1 MTFQEDLSPLANGE
15 DAANNLTQ
23 TLATEPR
30 IHPNDRGINHDLAVQ
45 TVLQTFD
52 QITSARKNRKWICFR
67 EWLQREEQVKK
78 WKSSKKRAARSY
90 LQGVFQ
96 SWGVTEEFLLCDID
110 FLIRDIERQKKV
122 QPKMKKLW
130 NKMLSFLKKSRDM
143 GAEYVILDG
152 QNRINHALV
161 PFRYDGLRIPLRYNG
176 YEVDDVAY
184 ADLDDFTKEQINQR
198 QFRVS
203 IIMNGDVTRV
213 VDKLININD
222 GEPWGDHERRDV
234 LWTSVSF
241 DIKSIASYPNTVKL
255 HTNTLKH
262 IWTGSYA
269 LHKKGVTL
277 FIAEMLHYIRNEG
290 SLGTSSSLTKMYKAV
305 DENIEDQLELLND
318 LFKLVANNF
327 PKAHASKKGFTKE
340 LYRNIYL
347 YLLMLVSPPVSSDI
361 KNDLSHKFKL
371 SQIKNP
377 QLLLDRIIL
386 AHKKMYADRSQIIP
400 FKRGTNTQLS
410 KEQVEEMTN
419 RGDDGLIVW
428 SNTNARPGT
437 YIHHHNGSSKNDLS
451 SRINLFFPK
460 LQEIVDDC
468 LEDGTLTT
476 RKARSISTNT
486 QISAEVKYF
495 MEQQLPDQEELK
507 TVIDKELDHEI
518 SVKMGGDCN
527 LGNLNYIDK
536 EDNRRKGAN

>member
-1 MTFQEDLSPLANGE
+1 M
-15 DAANNLTQ
+15 
-23 TLATEPR
+23 
-30 IHPNDRGINHDLAVQ
+30 
-45 TVLQTFD
+45 
-52 QITSARKNRKWICFR
+52 
-67 EWLQREEQVKK
+67 
-78 WKSSKKRAARSY
+78 
-90 LQGVFQ
+90 
-96 SWGVTEEFLLCDID
+96 GVTEEFLLCDID
-110 FLIRDIERQKKV
+110 FLIRDIDKQKKI

-130 NKMLSFLKKSRDM
+130 NKMLSFLKKSINI

-161 PFRYDGLRIPLRYNG
+161 PFRYEGLRIPLRYNG

-184 ADLDDFTKEQINQR
+184 ADLDDFTKQQINER

-203 IIMNGDVTRV
+203 IIMYGDVTKV

-262 IWTGSYA
+262 IWTGNYA

-277 FIAEMLHYIRNEG
+277 FIAEMLHYMRNDG
-290 SLGTSSSLTKMYKAV
+290 SLGSAGSLTKMYRAV
-305 DENIEDQLELLND
+305 DENIEDQLELLNN

-340 LYRNIYL
+340 LYRNTYL
-347 YLLMLVSPPVSSDI
+347 YLLMLVGSPVSSEI

-386 AHKKMYADRSQIIP
+386 AHKKMYADRSQILP

-410 KEQVEEMTN
+410 EEQVEEMTN
-419 RGDDGLIVW
+419 RGDEGLIVW
-428 SNTNARPGT
+428 SNTNAKPGT

-451 SRINLFFPK
+451 SRINLFLPT
-460 LQEIVDDC
+460 LQEIVNEC
-468 LEDGTLTT
+468 LADGTLTT
-476 RKARSISTNT
+476 RKPRSISTNT

-495 MEQQLPDQEELK
+495 METQLPDQEELK
-507 TVIDKELDHEI
+507 TVIDKELDHEL
-518 SVKMGGDCN
+518 SVKMGGDSN
-527 LGNLNYIDK
+527 LDNLNYIDK
-536 EDNRRKGAN
+536 EDNRKKGAN